1 MTKIKLLCLHGAGCN
16 GNILRNQLAPL
27 ARAFGGGGG
36 VDFHCVS
43 APNEVDEAP
52 GVAAYYSGPYLSWLE
67 FPKTDTDQAIP
78 TANLDAAMEY
88 IDEIVEEDGPFNGIL
103 GFSQGATMAFCYLH
117 HRLRMR
123 PFDPPFIPFACA
135 IFISASGTAKD
146 QSTLVE
152 YIGST
157 GRNITIPTLHVYGKQ
172 DVDSEAAMT
181 MYEHCKAGD
190 SEFVL
195 HPHGHAIPT
204 DAESVQRIVQAIKA
218 VERKSATRIF

>member
-1 MTKIKLLCLHGAGCN
+1 M
-16 GNILRNQLAPL
+16 
-27 ARAFGGGGG
+27 
-36 VDFHCVS
+36 
-43 APNEVDEAP
+43 DEAP
-52 GVAAYYSGPYLSWLE
+52 GVAAYYGGPYLGWLE
-67 FPKTDTDQAIP
+67 FPKTNTGKAIP
-78 TANLDAAMEY
+78 KATLDAAMEC

-117 HRLRMR
+117 HRLRMC

-157 GRNITIPTLHVYGKQ
+157 GRNVTIPTLHVYGKE

-190 SEFVL
+190 AEFLL
-195 HPHGHAIPT
+195 HLHGHAIPA
-204 DAESVQRIVQAIKA
+204 DVDSARRIAKAIKA
-218 VERKSATRIF
+218 VERKSATRIL